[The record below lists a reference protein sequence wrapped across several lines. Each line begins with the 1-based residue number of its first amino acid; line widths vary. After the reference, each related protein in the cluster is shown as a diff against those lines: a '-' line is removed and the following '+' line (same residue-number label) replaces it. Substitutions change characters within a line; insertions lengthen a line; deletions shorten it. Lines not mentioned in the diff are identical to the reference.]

1 MTLPEAMSLAV
12 GGFFKMY
19 AVSLCL
25 LSSSPVKGQ
34 ESHLP

>member
-1 MTLPEAMSLAV
+1 MSFAI
-12 GGFFKMY
+12 GGFLRIN
-19 AVSLCL
+19 AVNLCL